1 MAKNKKRRGFSQKT
15 KSIFDVVVRVC
26 AVVALLFSIMALIL
40 TLKTSDS
47 VPKKPQIQHEALLY
61 SRVEY
66 QAQNFFQVWMM
77 GDESSKATLESFYDA
92 VPLNDINA
100 DPAKISD
107 LNVADLTV
115 APTKQGEVL
124 WSVTLGTTMT
134 PPGVNESTRQYY
146 RVDLLQRGESL
157 AVAKLPV
164 IVDMERPTVKAQNAY
179 PNRVNSSSPLYQ
191 VAVNFAA
198 TYLTP
203 QSSESFGRYVTAE
216 FVGEPLKNSP
226 YSGAQVTSVSLEQGD
241 SAEQASAGDELK
253 VMIRVRASTSQS
265 SYQTMDIPVTAIKQ
279 KNDQWLIN
287 SLSDPATVKST
298 EKNDSA
304 E

>member
-26 AVVALLFSIMALIL
+26 AVLALLFSIMALIL

-107 LNVADLTV
+107 LNL
-115 APTKQGEVL
+115 
-124 WSVTLGTTMT
+124 
-134 PPGVNESTRQYY
+134 
-146 RVDLLQRGESL
+146 SL
-157 AVAKLPV
+157 
-164 IVDMERPTVKAQNAY
+164 IH
-179 PNRVNSSSPLYQ
+179 
-191 VAVNFAA
+191 
-198 TYLTP
+198 
-203 QSSESFGRYVTAE
+203 
-216 FVGEPLKNSP
+216 
-226 YSGAQVTSVSLEQGD
+226 
-241 SAEQASAGDELK
+241 
-253 VMIRVRASTSQS
+253 I
-265 SYQTMDIPVTAIKQ
+265 
-279 KNDQWLIN
+279 
-287 SLSDPATVKST
+287 
-298 EKNDSA
+298 
-304 E
+304 